1 MFSSNCLTRL
11 CSFCLFFQILD
22 FSNWDENEEACEE
35 QQISIETLNCVENNI
50 TNCSDNFTL
59 SYYDAA
65 ITMSLQYT
73 NSTVLEKRLNE
84 MQAFQG
90 IVTINVTLANTT
102 VGNTTVFRVLFCSS
116 DPRGIDALNGT
127 VADSQALM
135 LNITVSV
142 QGQSAKDFQL
152 VFDQPD
158 LPSNALTPSSSKQS
172 IEQVLEDWFSRKC
185 DSSPKS
191 KWNITELQ
199 FYLRKSLVSLWLV
212 EPDFH
217 PG

>member
-1 MFSSNCLTRL
+1 M
-11 CSFCLFFQILD
+11 D

-35 QQISIETLNCVENNI
+35 QQISIERLNCVENNI
-50 TNCSDNFTL
+50 TDCSDNFTL
-59 SYYDAA
+59 SYNDEA
-65 ITMSLQYT
+65 ITMSLQNT

-90 IVTINVTLANTT
+90 SVTINVTLVNSTE
-102 VGNTTVFRVLFCSS
+102 GNTTVFRVLFCSS

-135 LNITVSV
+135 SNITVLV

-158 LPSNALTPSSSKQS
+158 LPSNALTPGSSKQS
-172 IEQVLEDWFSRKC
+172 IEYVLETWFSRKC
-185 DSSPKS
+185 DCSPKS
-191 KWNITELQ
+191 K
-199 FYLRKSLVSLWLV
+199 
-212 EPDFH
+212 
-217 PG
+217 